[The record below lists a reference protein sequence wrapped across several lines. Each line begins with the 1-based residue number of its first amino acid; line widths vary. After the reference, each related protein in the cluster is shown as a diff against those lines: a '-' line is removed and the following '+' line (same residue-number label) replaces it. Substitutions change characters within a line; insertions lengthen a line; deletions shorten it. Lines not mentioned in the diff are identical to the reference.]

1 MEKNYALL
9 FISSFLQLIALVNA
23 KRTQPSIT
31 LDIPLDFH
39 QRLEVYDDF
48 LDIIQVP
55 SYAEPEFD
63 IVLSYRTKDKRV
75 LTLKATSTGIEN
87 TERIEFKYTAVIAHR
102 SEITQTVAIK
112 VNLRDS
118 LAYLENKA
126 LNVFPDLYIE
136 EIYIT
141 VMLLDFHHGGLDSK
155 PVLAGDFLRLPLT
168 PPWSRPQKPGFS
180 LSWPWKHLVSNR
192 QQKIEKCRNLNGKF
206 KVIYSLEW
214 VVLGDQDH
222 QTHLIIS

>member
-9 FISSFLQLIALVNA
+9 FMSGLLQLIALVNA

-39 QRLEVYDDF
+39 QRLKVYDDF
-48 LDIIQVP
+48 LEIIQAP
-55 SYAEPEFD
+55 LYAEPEFD
-63 IVLSYRTKDKRV
+63 IVLSYRTKDKRL

-102 SEITQTVAIK
+102 SEITQTVPIK

-141 VMLLDFHHGGLDSK
+141 VMLLDFHPGGLDSK
-155 PVLAGDFLRLPLT
+155 PVLAGDFLCLSLT

-192 QQKIEKCRNLNGKF
+192 QQKIEKCRNLNGKL
-206 KVIYSLEW
+206 KVIYSLGC
-214 VVLGDQDH
+214 VVLGDLALKH
-222 QTHLIIS
+222 I